1 MVIHHPTIINK
12 LLDDDV
18 SRYWSVTVITSTSR
32 PFVGSISL
40 TGNAPSPIDGVNRSL
55 TRPARH
61 HHVRPLEA
69 AAVADATPV
78 SAVNRGPRAMCVP
91 AASEQ
96 GAQEAAA
103 NMNLIDKVNVS
114 IHPRMDFC

>member
-1 MVIHHPTIINK
+1 MVCDNNY
-12 LLDDDV
+12 V
-18 SRYWSVTVITSTSR
+18 STSR
-32 PFVGSISL
+32 PSFVGSISL

-61 HHVRPLEA
+61 RHVRTLEA